1 MTEKQKKEYA
11 DALKD
16 GTKELLDCIGTDDE
30 LGQRIV
36 NLIYCFT
43 RSGFKEYGAGRK
55 AVQHEQN

>member
-36 NLIYCFT
+36 NLIYLFT

-55 AVQHEQN
+55 AVQHE

>member
-16 GTKELLDCIGTDDE
+16 RTKEFLDRIGTDDDE
-30 LGQRIV
+30 GQRIIK
-36 NLIYCFT
+36 LIYFFA

-55 AVQHEQN
+55 AVQHE